1 VTRAGGGGR
10 SPGHCHLGQLAQ
22 QQPRQRDPGRQRSDR
37 NPGGP
42 QSRHRQRRRRHRRR
56 RPATTLT
63 RNIANHNHDLGIE
76 AVPGV
81 IDGGGNTPRPTV
93 TLGSARILTVNSG
106 QVASGGLP
114 GTIFACRQREGVRR
128 SFWPPCH
135 RRATSNGQS
144 RYPADNH
151 GHSGAAHELGR
162 LRSASLNASRE
173 YA

>member
-1 VTRAGGGGR
+1 LLNSNLANGILVDNGATGTLVVRNRAIGNGDDGIDVD
-10 SPGHCHLGQLAQ
+10 A
-22 QQPRQRDPGRQRSDR
+22 
-37 NPGGP
+37 
-42 QSRHRQRRRRHRRR
+42 
-56 RPATTLT
+56 PATTLT
-63 RNIANHNHDLGIE
+63 HNIANHNHDLGIE

-93 TLGSARILTVNSG
+93 TLCSARILTVNSG